1 MKNNYFADTV
11 FFCVVLIN
19 KLKMSVTTDLNKLKK
34 RVNKLEKKCKTTK
47 PKGKKLLK
55 KKTTTL
61 KKKTQ
66 KKINTKKK
74 LTTKKKR
81 CFSLRAFGWSSKANQ
96 SVRQAAIDAAIAHV
110 NKKKKNGV
118 EQVYKFLFKMSNL
131 HNNKPAGP
139 KFKADLKYV
148 KSLR

>member
-1 MKNNYFADTV
+1 
-11 FFCVVLIN
+11 
-19 KLKMSVTTDLNKLKK
+19 MSVTTDLNKLKK

-66 KKINTKKK
+66 KKINTKKT

-81 CFSLRAFGWSSKANQ
+81 CFSLRAFGWSSSANQ
-96 SVRQAAIDAAIAHV
+96 SVRRAAINAAIAHV

-118 EQVYKFLFKMSNL
+118 EQVYKFLFKMNNL
-131 HNNKPAGP
+131 HTGKPAG
-139 KFKADLKYV
+139 KIFEDDLKYV
-148 KSLR
+148 ATKKTTKCKRKQH